1 MNQFGKLYQCVF
13 VYRCRET
20 FKKQNIMYMVW
31 GEQTALEVCVAYS
44 TWQEGILFRNLFV
57 RIQKGLH
64 EGKGSVQFK
73 ESKRL

>member
-1 MNQFGKLYQCVF
+1 
-13 VYRCRET
+13 
-20 FKKQNIMYMVW
+20 MYMVW

-44 TWQEGILFRNLFV
+44 AWQEGILFRNLFV

-64 EGKGSVQFK
+64 EGKSSVQFK

>member
-1 MNQFGKLYQCVF
+1 
-13 VYRCRET
+13 
-20 FKKQNIMYMVW
+20 MYMVW